1 MMFEEIRFWEDTYI
15 MRYYKRRDLVIVRGL
30 MQYVWDVNDVKYL
43 DCNTCYGVAFLGH
56 RNPKIIEAVKQQLD
70 KILVTP
76 LTFYNDARALF
87 LEKFSKLLPAN
98 FGKIILQNSGTEA
111 VEVALKLARKITRR
125 SSFLAFVNS
134 FHGRTLGSLSVTG
147 NEKYRR
153 AFEPLIPGVKFARFN
168 ITYDLD
174 KLVTEDLA
182 AVIVE
187 PIQGEG
193 GVNVATYDFMKELR
207 RLTAE
212 RGVLLIVD
220 EIQTGLGRT
229 GKLWAF
235 QHYNIEPD
243 IFTAGKALAG
253 GLPIGVTIIRREFG
267 DVFEQGEHG
276 STFGGNP
283 LVMAAA
289 AATCELIINENIPI
303 KVQQIS
309 QVLIKNL
316 EDLMSRLRIILR
328 VKGMGL
334 MLGLEL
340 RKPAEHFVDK
350 LIEEKIL
357 ALHAGINTLRLL
369 PPYCITDDDVNYLT
383 SSLEKVLK

>member
-1 MMFEEIRFWEDTYI
+1 MFEEIRFWEDTYI
-15 MRYYKRRDLVIVRGL
+15 MRYYRRRNLIITRGF

-56 RNPKIIEAVKQQLD
+56 RNPKIVEVVKQQLD

-87 LEKFSKLLPAN
+87 LEKFSKLLPAG

-111 VEVALKLARKITRR
+111 VEVALKLARKVTRR
-125 SSFLAFVNS
+125 SGFLAFVNS
-134 FHGRTLGSLSVTG
+134 FHGRTFGSLSVTG

-168 ITYDLD
+168 ITHDLD

-182 AVIVE
+182 AVVVE

-193 GVNVATYDFMKELR
+193 GVNVATYDFMRELR
-207 RLTAE
+207 KLTTE
-212 RGVLLIVD
+212 RGVLLIID
-220 EIQTGLGRT
+220 EVQTGLGRT

-243 IFTAGKALAG
+243 IFTVGKALAG
-253 GLPIGVTIIRREFG
+253 GLPIGVTIIKREFG
-267 DVFEQGEHG
+267 DVFEHGEHG

-289 AATCELIINENIPI
+289 AATCELIISEDIPI
-303 KVQQIS
+303 KVRQVS

-316 EDLMSRLRIILR
+316 EDLTARLRTVLR

-340 RKPAEHFVDK
+340 RKPAEYFVDR

-369 PPYCITDDDVNYLT
+369 PPYCITNDDINYLI
-383 SSLEKVLK
+383 SSLERVLK